1 MMSNVAYLN
10 DPFERHNLES
20 EAIFGIKECPV
31 YFHDGAVFTKND
43 QFKQIVR
50 KVSPEHSIPLGLVGK
65 GFAAV
70 ENSEFFGAVEE
81 AIRDRMDISGVTIRD
96 NVAYDGARC
105 RRTYTFRNYAT
116 EPAVGDIVAFKLWA
130 WNAFDGSLAFR
141 VGAGGERL
149 VCLNGM
155 TTSNDVD
162 VTVRKHTSGVTISG
176 LTSRIPQYVANFEK
190 QAESWGKWTNK
201 KISSQDVQH
210 LIEAFPGI
218 SKRLG
223 ESIGLEYYKQ
233 VRETGET
240 LWTLYNVMT
249 FFASHNSDQFAVRN
263 TTNDNEAYSLYQ
275 RERRVL
281 AWQNTPA
288 FARLAA

>member
-31 YFHDGAVFTKND
+31 YFHDGAVFAKND

-50 KVSPEHSIPLGLVGK
+50 KVSSEHSIPLGLVGK

-81 AIRDRMDISGVTIRD
+81 AIRDRMDISGVTVRD

>member
-1 MMSNVAYLN
+1 MMSDIAYLS
-10 DPFERHNLES
+10 DPFERHNLQS
-20 EAIFGIKECPV
+20 DAIFGIKECPV
-31 YFHDGAVFTKND
+31 YYHDGVGFHENK
-43 QFKQIVR
+43 QFKQITR
-50 KVSPEHSIPLGLVGK
+50 HYSPEHSIPLGLVGK

-70 ENSEFFGAVEE
+70 ENSEFFGAVED
-81 AIRDRMDISGVTIRD
+81 AIRDRMDISDVTIRD
-96 NVAYDGARC
+96 DIAYGGARC

-162 VTVRKHTSGVTISG
+162 MTVRKHTSGVEVSG
-176 LTSRIPQYVANFEK
+176 LTSRIPQYIDNFEK
-190 QAESWGKWTNK
+190 QAEHWMKWTGRK
-201 KISSQDVQH
+201 LSMQDASH
-210 LIEAFPGI
+210 LIEAFPGV
-218 SKRLG
+218 SKRL
-223 ESIGLEYYKQ
+223 EASVSKEYIVQAKD
-233 VRETGET
+233 TGFT

-249 FFASHNSDQFAVRN
+249 FFASHNSEQFGVRN

-281 AWQNTPA
+281 AWQHTPA
-288 FARLAA
+288 FQRLAA

>member
-1 MMSNVAYLN
+1 MSSVAYLN
-10 DPFERHNLES
+10 DPFERHNRES
-20 EAIFGIKECPV
+20 DAIFPIKECPV
-31 YFHDGAVFTKND
+31 YYDDGAGLIKCP
-43 QFKQIVR
+43 QHKQIVR
-50 KVSPEHSIPLGLVGK
+50 QYSPEHSVPLGLVGK

-70 ENSEFFGAVEE
+70 ENSDFFGAVEE
-81 AIRDRMDISGVTIRD
+81 AIRLRMDVSDVTIRD
-96 NVAYDGARC
+96 DVAYGGARC

-155 TTSNDVD
+155 TTTSDVD
-162 VTVRKHTSGVTISG
+162 MTVRKHTSGVEVSG
-176 LTSRIPQYVANFEK
+176 LTSRIPQYIENFEK
-190 QAESWGKWTNK
+190 QAERWSKWTDK
-201 KISSQDVQH
+201 KITMQEAQH
-210 LIEAFPGI
+210 LIESFPGVSQRLEASI
-218 SKRLG
+218 SK
-223 ESIGLEYYKQ
+223 EYLTQ
-233 VRETGET
+233 ARDTGFT

-249 FFASHNSDQFAVRN
+249 FFASHNSEQFSVRN
-263 TTNDNEAYSLYQ
+263 TSNDNEAYSLYQ

-288 FARLAA
+288 FMRYAA